1 MSTAGTWREGKP
13 ITFNTIFNEKTQTY
27 TTDLLGKKSQLLFN
41 KWQKAGRIPERFK
54 SWVDIQKAVKAI
66 KAENPKIKGPAL
78 AEELGITHQ
87 NVLGKRI
94 INAEGLSL
102 RNIRDDLNIV
112 DEDMIFATGG
122 QKAVDE
128 YKARVK
134 RNWDSLIPKQQKTLT
149 DFFETNKFAKGA
161 FARGHNFSSLLGGFV
176 DTRNVSAQIN
186 KLNSLLGEDPRY
198 AIELMRQW
206 GSEGGGAQHFYNSLL
221 ESEGLGI
228 QGKPNALLQ
237 LFADSGELS
246 PDSLMSVQRF
256 IDENPTLNIDANI
269 IRSSIEDGG
278 VNLQKLADAA
288 TEASTNSI
296 LQIGKQMLK
305 PKNLIRGGL
314 TIGAPSVFDLVT
326 PDSAAAATEKLMGGK
341 PDTSWRTIGGEFL
354 EEAKDNYVQGLP
366 FAVGAG
372 LLSAAGGGAALSAAA
387 PAGLLIGGGA
397 ASLALSDAIGTGFT
411 RGAEL
416 DNSIPSG
423 RIYNPDRTWQGEAF
437 LQKPEI
443 QVVNQQHRDFAQQ
456 MRPKTSQTAATKL
469 GDAVEK
475 WATNPIN
482 ELKYIKNQALDWLT
496 NLVIE

>member
-13 ITFNTIFNEKTQTY
+13 IPLEEN
-27 TTDLLGKKSQLLFN
+27 LLSKKSQLLFN
-41 KWQKAGRIPERFK
+41 KWQEAGRIPERFK

-78 AEELGITHQ
+78 AKELGITHQ

-112 DEDMIFATGG
+112 DEDMIFAAGG

-134 RNWDSLIPKQQKTLT
+134 RNWDSLIPENQKILT
-149 DFFETNKFAKGA
+149 DFFESNKFAKGA

-176 DTRNVSAQIN
+176 DTKNVSAQIN
-186 KLNSLLGEDPRY
+186 KINSLLGEDPRY

-206 GSEGGGAQHFYNSLL
+206 GSEGGGSQHFYNNLL

-246 PDSLMSVQRF
+246 PDALIPLQRF
-256 IDENPTLNIDANI
+256 IDENPSLNIDANS

-278 VNLQKLADAA
+278 VNLQKLADVA
-288 TEASTNSI
+288 TETSTSSLLKI
-296 LQIGKQMLK
+296 LR
-305 PKNLIRGGL
+305 PKNLIKGVGL
-314 TIGAPSVFDLVT
+314 AALPSAFDLIT
-326 PDSAAAATEKLMGGK
+326 PNSASSATEKLMGGK
-341 PDTSWRTIGGEFL
+341 PGTSWGTIGGEFL
-354 EEAKDNYVQGLP
+354 EEAKNNYVQGLP
-366 FAVGAG
+366 FAAGAS
-372 LLSAAGGGAALSAAA
+372 LLSAAGGGAALSAVAW
-387 PAGLLIGGGA
+387 PSLLIGGGA
-397 ASLALSDAIGTGFT
+397 GTLALADAVATGFT

-423 RIYNPDRTWQGEAF
+423 RVYNPDRTARGEIF
-437 LQKPEI
+437 LQEPEI
-443 QVVNQQHRDFAQQ
+443 QVVNQQHRDFARK
-456 MRPKTSQTAATKL
+456 MEAKTSQTAATKL
-469 GDAVEK
+469 GNAVEK
-475 WATNPIN
+475 WATNPLN
-482 ELKYIKNQALDWLT
+482 EIKYGYQQLLNFTKHFR
-496 NLVIE
+496 